1 MRRADSEP
9 VEKPRRNNPSDD
21 NPVSTDDNP
30 SDTPG
35 GGGNGGNGSG
45 SGSGGGRGN
54 GGGNH
59 GGGGRGGGH
68 HGGDD
73 DRDRHHRGRKHDDD
87 DHNRRRHRRHHDD
100 NANIYDTNNQNNSS
114 NGASRNVNECDRGY
128 NDGLSTGMNDA
139 RRGQSYD
146 PQRSHFYKRGGGGLF
161 SIGRSGAAK
170 QEYRDCFLRGYEEG
184 FRNYK

>member
-1 MRRADSEP
+1 MRRT
-9 VEKPRRNNPSDD
+9 DD
-21 NPVSTDDNP
+21 NPVPTDDNP
-30 SDTPG
+30 SNTPG

-59 GGGGRGGGH
+59 GGGGRGEGRGGGH

-87 DHNRRRHRRHHDD
+87 HDRHRHRRHHDD
-100 NANIYDTNNQNNSS
+100 NANIYDPSNQNTSS
-114 NGASRNVNECDRGY
+114 NGAARNVNECDRGY
-128 NDGLSTGMNDA
+128 NDGLFTGESDA

-170 QEYRDCFLRGYEEG
+170 QEYRECFLRGYEEG